1 MERLRARD
9 GDIIWRARGEA
20 SRAISLRAAVR
31 AAAEE
36 LKPVP
41 LQGEVRA
48 ALDGG
53 ERFRREAHID
63 LHDAVALGAGQMVV
77 VRTAAG
83 AEPVPPVGEAY
94 TVEHA
99 VLHQHLNGAEDGG
112 AAELSVA
119 LQQILP
125 ELVRREVLA
134 LRRQLGKPARDNAAW
149 ARVAQPTRRKCALD
163 CLRSQR
169 C

>member
-1 MERLRARD
+1 M
-9 GDIIWRARGEA
+9 
-20 SRAISLRAAVR
+20 
-31 AAAEE
+31 
-36 LKPVP
+36 P
-41 LQGEVRA
+41 LQREVRA

-53 ERFRREAHID
+53 ERFRREAHVN
-63 LHDAVALGAGQMVV
+63 LNDAVALGAGQMVV

-83 AEPVPPVGEAY
+83 AEPVPAIGEAY
-94 TVEHA
+94 PVEHA
-99 VLHQHLNGAEDGG
+99 QLDQHLNGAEHGG
-112 AAELSVA
+112 AAELCIA

-134 LRRQLGKPARDNAAW
+134 LRRQLSEPARDDTAW